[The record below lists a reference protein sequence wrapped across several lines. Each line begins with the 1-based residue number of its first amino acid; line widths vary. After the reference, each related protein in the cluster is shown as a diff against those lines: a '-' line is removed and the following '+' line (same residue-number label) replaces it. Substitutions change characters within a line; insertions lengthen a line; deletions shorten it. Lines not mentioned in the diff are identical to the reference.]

1 MPIRSL
7 GRKEW
12 FRLPQ
17 KVLIDADPGV
27 GDAIAIALAILDPE
41 IDIVGITATGGQVS
55 GRQASRNLHAI
66 VDSLDPP
73 KWPRL
78 GSSDAPTA
86 AIPPSTVSGSFA
98 PEALNGS
105 TGLGSHLSN
114 IAELHHPRD
123 AAKLMIELVRDQPN
137 EITLLTLGPL
147 TNVEV
152 ASERA
157 PEFLGLLNSL
167 VCLGGSVE
175 VGGDV
180 TPASEFNM
188 FAAPDAARN
197 VLRSAATKTLIP
209 LDISQSAVMT
219 FDQFDRLPDSESSSL
234 CRLLSNLVPFAL
246 RASHQHLG
254 LEGLRLPE
262 VVALAAISQPRF
274 FERDSMAVDVETHG
288 KLTRG
293 MTVFDRRGIQQW
305 QTNIDVL
312 VDVDT
317 QGVLDYFADIVR
329 CSVG

>member
-1 MPIRSL
+1 MSQR
-7 GRKEW
+7 
-12 FRLPQ
+12 
-17 KVLIDADPGV
+17 VLIDADPGV

-41 IDIVGITATGGQVS
+41 IDVVGITATSGQVS

-66 VDSLDPP
+66 IDSLDPP

-78 GSSDAPTA
+78 GSSDSPAA
-86 AIPPSTVSGSFA
+86 AIPPLAVSGSFA
-98 PEALNGS
+98 PESLNGP
-105 TGLGSHLSN
+105 TGLGDHLSN
-114 IAELHHPRD
+114 IAELHHPRN
-123 AAKLMIELVRDQPN
+123 AAKLMIDLVRDQPN

-152 ASERA
+152 AAERA

-175 VGGDV
+175 AGGNI
-180 TPASEFNM
+180 TPAAEFNM

-209 LDISQSAVMT
+209 LDISQRAMMT
-219 FDQFDRLPDSESSSL
+219 FDQFDRLPNAESSSL
-234 CRLLSNLVPFAL
+234 CRLLADLVPFAF

-254 LEGLRLPE
+254 LEGIRLSE

-274 FERDSMAVDVETHG
+274 FTRESMTVDVETRG
-288 KLTRG
+288 ELTRG

-329 CSVG
+329 HSVN